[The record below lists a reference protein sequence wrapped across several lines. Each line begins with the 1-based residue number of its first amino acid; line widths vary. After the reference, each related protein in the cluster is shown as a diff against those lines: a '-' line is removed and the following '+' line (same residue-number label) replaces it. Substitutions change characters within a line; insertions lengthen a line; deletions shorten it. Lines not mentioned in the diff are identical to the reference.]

1 MSTIKEMKA
10 ERSKLE
16 SLITDLLKAFAEK
29 HDVEISSVELIR
41 TQNMGEPRAKIRGTA
56 LEVKI

>member
-1 MSTIKEMKA
+1 MSTIEEMKV

-16 SLITDLLKAFAEK
+16 SLIADLLKAFEEK
-29 HDVEISSVELIR
+29 HGVEIRRVELIR
-41 TQNMGEPRAKIRGTA
+41 TQNMGEPRPKIRGTA